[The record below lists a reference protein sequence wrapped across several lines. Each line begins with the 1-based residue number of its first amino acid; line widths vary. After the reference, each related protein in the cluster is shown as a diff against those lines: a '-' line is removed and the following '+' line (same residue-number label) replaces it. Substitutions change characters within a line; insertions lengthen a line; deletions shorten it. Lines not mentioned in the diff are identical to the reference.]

1 MHKRFLVII
10 GGVRRVGRLLMKT
23 SLLVLV
29 FLCACAI
36 KPLPTTSGRP
46 EGTFPSAMSVAQVRD
61 LLVNY
66 FANRGFEVKRSDQH
80 SLLFTRIDDSFA
92 ARLVFGTRFGGN
104 PELRINAT
112 TVQTE
117 DGIRVI
123 LGPSYVSNPGTAFEK
138 SQDVSHW
145 NDGKRLQAEIEELIW
160 NLRGRTPP

>member
-1 MHKRFLVII
+1 
-10 GGVRRVGRLLMKT
+10 MKA
-23 SLLVLV
+23 SILALI

-36 KPLPTTSGRP
+36 KPLPTASGRP
-46 EGTFPSAMSVAQVRD
+46 EVTFPPSMSVAQVRD
-61 LLVNY
+61 LLVNH
-66 FANRGFEVKRSDQH
+66 FANRGFDIKRSDQH
-80 SLLFTRIDDSFA
+80 SLLFTRIDDSVG

-145 NDGKRLQAEIEELIW
+145 NDGKRLQAEIEELI
-160 NLRGRTPP
+160 RARRARAP